1 MAAQVPRNFKLL
13 AELEKGEKGM
23 GAGACSYGLE
33 DPEDIFMT
41 HWRGTIWGPP
51 HGNHENRIYE
61 LKMECG
67 PNYPREPPEIHF
79 VSQINLPGVNPNDGQ
94 VDKNAVGILRDW
106 TRIAAELAKNARPKE
121 DPLSLESALIAIRK
135 FMDENKK
142 LPQPPEGSK
151 CFALYRSLMRQGR
164 LVPIPDELVN
174 SSTLGPGNPIQ
185 WLIRNGFRRNK
196 HEVSPRLVIS
206 ALKNGYRYLTLLTR
220 AADPSSSDHA
230 SVLDFIRENQQRLLV
245 RQAKA
250 AEAKA
255 KLISTAPIPDR
266 IPIIIKISAEGEPPV
281 YAPNIPPRP
290 LSSFPNGVR
299 KPPHLAHAN
308 DIPFLRMKKPQP
320 RFLGRVIRQRME
332 RRIDRLNVM
341 YEIDDV
347 LIYDAAV
354 EDEWDEMMEFMLAK
368 KNTTETEEIQDEEE
382 TEEPTYQEVLRSV
395 QFHLIEVAEAERKDL
410 VARSQALWEIVQRER
425 ALALEEEKERLVR
438 EGRGYEEPKLKWSES
453 RNAVSPEQEQEQE
466 KPAEKSEVD
475 KHQYV
480 PAADVEST
488 LSTGQKAQGQERPD
502 ESGEGSKTSS
512 QEPPSPTT
520 DKA

>member
-1 MAAQVPRNFKLL
+1 MPSLFKP
-13 AELEKGEKGM
+13 AR
-23 GAGACSYGLE
+23 S
-33 DPEDIFMT
+33 
-41 HWRGTIWGPP
+41 
-51 HGNHENRIYE
+51 HGH
-61 LKMECG
+61 
-67 PNYPREPPEIHF
+67 
-79 VSQINLPGVNPNDGQ
+79 
-94 VDKNAVGILRDW
+94 
-106 TRIAAELAKNARPKE
+106 RIA
-121 DPLSLESALIAIRK
+121 
-135 FMDENKK
+135 
-142 LPQPPEGSK
+142 
-151 CFALYRSLMRQGR
+151 CFALYRSLLRQGR
-164 LVPIPDELVN
+164 LVSIPDELVN
-174 SSTLGPGNPIQ
+174 SSTLGPGSPIQ

-230 SVLDFIRENQQRLLV
+230 SILDFIRENQQRLLV

-250 AEAKA
+250 AEAKS
-255 KLISTAPIPDR
+255 KRISTAPIPDR
-266 IPIIIKISAEGEPPV
+266 VPIIIKTSAEGEPPV

-347 LIYDAAV
+347 LIYDAAA
-354 EDEWDEMMEFMLAK
+354 EDEWDEMMEVMLAEK
-368 KNTTETEEIQDEEE
+368 AKQEKRSAGGENTTETEEIQEEEEEE

-438 EGRGYEEPKLKWSES
+438 EGRGDEEPKLKWSGELHRRRPKKTKKVKEDEKPLSAEEGRKLFAPLENDGELGSGDAGQGGLKLDSDREGTATAIEEKPETELETSPEKTVAADVETVQAELPAQADNSQPKEEEKHKQAHGTES
-453 RNAVSPEQEQEQE
+453 GNAVSVQQAQGQD

-475 KHQYV
+475 KHQSV
-480 PAADVEST
+480 RVDDIDST
-488 LSTGQKAQGQERPD
+488 LSTGQEAQEQESST
-502 ESGEGSKTSS
+502 ESSEGSKTSS
-512 QEPPSPTT
+512 QESSSPET
-520 DKA
+520 DKK